1 MSRTLHGYWLGR
13 RPYARVHELQQALQ
27 EARQRG
33 AVPDTV
39 LLLEHEPVITLG
51 RGAHP
56 SHVLLPSAELAAR
69 GVAVEAVGRG
79 GDVTL
84 HAPGQLVGYPII
96 NLAPER
102 QDVRRFVGDLAAVMA
117 EVAAGFGIAAGQVPD
132 LIGLWVDASAPSA
145 WPGAEAAVRLAKL
158 GAIGVRVSRW
168 VTMHGFALNL
178 TNDLHAFSW
187 IVPCGIT
194 QHGVTSV
201 KELTGSAPEAAE
213 VAPLAFQALV
223 SRLEANAGPFVDCSA
238 LPLEELDAALG
249 L

>member
-1 MSRTLHGYWLGR
+1 M
-13 RPYARVHELQQALQ
+13 
-27 EARQRG
+27 
-33 AVPDTV
+33 
-39 LLLEHEPVITLG
+39 ITLG

-56 SHVLLPSAELAAR
+56 SHVLLSSAELTAR

-84 HAPGQLVGYPII
+84 HAPGQLVGYPLID
-96 NLAPER
+96 LSPDR

-117 EVAAGFGIAAGQVPD
+117 QVAARFGVASGPVPE
-132 LIGLWVDASAPSA
+132 LIGLWVDADAPSA
-145 WPGAEAAVRLAKL
+145 WSGHEAAARLAKL

-178 TNDLHAFSW
+178 TNDLSAFSW

-194 QHGVTSV
+194 QHGVTSL
-201 KELTGSAPEAAE
+201 EALTGRALPAAE
-213 VAPLAFQALV
+213 VAPLAFEALA
-223 SRLEANAGPFVDCSA
+223 SRLEAARGPFVDCSA